1 MHSPRDSLTPS
12 ATVEGTATASAQ
24 LMATLNAASVTC
36 SRFSNDQRDLLQ
48 FLRSELGQIRVTAKQ
63 IYPDHKLL
71 MSPSYGKFLLDR
83 PLQIP
88 RSCRTW
94 QREAT
99 LLPWQQTNANLEL

>member
-1 MHSPRDSLTPS
+1 
-12 ATVEGTATASAQ
+12 
-24 LMATLNAASVTC
+24 MATLNAASVTC

-83 PLQIP
+83 PLQAP
-88 RSCRTW
+88 RSCRGG
-94 QREAT
+94 QHEVT
-99 LLPWQQTNANLEL
+99 LLPRQQTNANPEV